1 MRALTWLAA
10 GVTLATAPYVV
21 LKISWLAGGDLGLRD
36 TALMQTTVTPVLSAA
51 MITVTDHP
59 SAERLAGD
67 ALHAWV
73 YAVVYVGFAVQG
85 VGIAALFGA
94 QVVRAW
100 PRLFAR
106 LAGLSGVV
114 LVVALA
120 MSLRMV
126 STVSHERRLTRLD
139 VGKHPTMRLD

>member
-1 MRALTWLAA
+1 
-10 GVTLATAPYVV
+10 
-21 LKISWLAGGDLGLRD
+21 
-36 TALMQTTVTPVLSAA
+36 

-120 MSLRMV
+120 MSPRTV
-126 STVSHERRLTRLD
+126 STVSHERRFTRLD

>member
-36 TALMQTTVTPVLSAA
+36 TALMQTTITPVLSAA

-67 ALHAWV
+67 ACIAWV

-94 QVVRAW
+94 QVVR

-120 MSLRMV
+120 MSLRTV

>member
-1 MRALTWLAA
+1 
-10 GVTLATAPYVV
+10 
-21 LKISWLAGGDLGLRD
+21 
-36 TALMQTTVTPVLSAA
+36 MQTTVTPVLSAA
-51 MITVTDHP
+51 VITVTGHP
-59 SAERLAGD
+59 ATEGHAGD

-73 YAVVYVGFAVQG
+73 DAVVYLGFAVQA

-100 PRLFAR
+100 PRLFGR

-120 MSLRMV
+120 MSLRTV